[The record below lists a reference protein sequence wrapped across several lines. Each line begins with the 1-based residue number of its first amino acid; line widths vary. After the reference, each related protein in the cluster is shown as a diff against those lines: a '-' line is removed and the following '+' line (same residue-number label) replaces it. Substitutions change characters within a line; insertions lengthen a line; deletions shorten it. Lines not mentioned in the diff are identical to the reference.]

1 MVLPL
6 STYAAQLENRRNIL
20 AIQNQLNIQQ
30 AAISTGV
37 KSQTYS
43 GLNEEVQKLIS
54 LKDQKLATEGY
65 IKAIK
70 SSAARMEV
78 YQNTIDQIVSII
90 GDVKAE
96 YLKNRYTVDTSTVQQ
111 GLLRDRAETAL
122 REVTRLLNVKYE
134 DRFLFSGNDV
144 DTPQPMVDPG
154 LITGAAGLA
163 GGPLQDIRNLLNGP
177 PAGGSATAIAAVDAY
192 FQSTVPATVAN
203 FYQGSFT
210 QTAGTIPI
218 AVHIDRTIN
227 VRYGLRGDNAA
238 VRTTLEGLY
247 LIANNFY
254 SAASSADYFAV
265 LDQAFTELQTSEDSW
280 LQLGGTM
287 GVQQQLM
294 DQVETRHE
302 STVNFLTKQIGDLQ
316 DADPAEAITRLQ
328 SLQATL
334 QSSFQVTATLRTLT
348 LTNFL

>member
-6 STYAAQLENRRNIL
+6 STFAGQLENRRNIL
-20 AIQNQLNIQQ
+20 AIQSQLNVEQ
-30 AAISTGV
+30 ARISTGI
-37 KSQTYS
+37 KSQDYS

-54 LKDQKLATEGY
+54 LKDQKLTTEGY
-65 IKAIK
+65 IRAIK

-78 YQNTIDQIVSII
+78 YQNSIDQITSVI
-90 GDVKAE
+90 GDLKAE
-96 YLKNRYTVDTSTVQQ
+96 YLKNRYTIDSSTVQQ

-154 LITGAAGLA
+154 VILGAAGIA
-163 GGPLQDIRNLLNGP
+163 GGVLEDIRNLLNGP
-177 PAGGSATAIAAVDAY
+177 PAGGSGTALTAVDAY

-203 FYQGSFT
+203 WYQGSFT
-210 QTAGTIPI
+210 QTTGTIPI

-227 VRYGLRGDNAA
+227 ISYGVRGDNAA

-247 LIANNFY
+247 MMANAFY
-254 SAASSADYFAV
+254 TTASSADYFAV
-265 LDQAFTELQTSEDSW
+265 LDQAFTELQNSEDSW
-280 LQLGGTM
+280 LQIGGKM
-287 GVQQQLM
+287 GVQQDLL

-302 STVNFLTKQIGDLQ
+302 STNNFLTRQISDLQ

-334 QSSFQVTATLRTLT
+334 QSSFQVTATLRGLT
-348 LTNFL
+348 LSNFL